1 MEQGNEM
8 ALLSEDFDSVNSEQ
22 KELPSNYSNVS
33 QAVKYYF
40 NWLDGV
46 QPSKYEGYHKL
57 KWRK

>member
-8 ALLSEDFDSVNSEQ
+8 ALLSEDFDSVDSEQ

-40 NWLDGV
+40 N
-46 QPSKYEGYHKL
+46 
-57 KWRK
+57 